1 MHAPSTDRHVLL
13 IHGGLAESMDADRFW
28 VMPGILDALTGLG
41 FVVDAPD
48 RDTTPSSW
56 IAAADELARSLRW
69 SSTVV
74 GASNGVSVA
83 VRLALQH
90 PSLVRRLV
98 LLWPATAGTR
108 EVDGLVPA
116 AASHLL
122 TGATLRGVDDTELAG
137 LRLPVA
143 VLPAEPENPGHR
155 FSTAEGLVAILR
167 GAVLIEPGYPDTRVR
182 WSPRCVPRRRRAA
195 PVDPPPNV
203 RSRRR
208 SPSD

>member
-13 IHGGLAESMDADRFW
+13 IHGGLAESMDAERFW

-90 PSLVRRLV
+90 PSLVRPSPCFPPSRR
-98 LLWPATAGTR
+98 T
-108 EVDGLVPA
+108 
-116 AASHLL
+116 
-122 TGATLRGVDDTELAG
+122 
-137 LRLPVA
+137 
-143 VLPAEPENPGHR
+143 PGID
-155 FSTAEGLVAILR
+155 A
-167 GAVLIEPGYPDTRVR
+167 
-182 WSPRCVPRRRRAA
+182 
-195 PVDPPPNV
+195 PPNA

>member
-13 IHGGLAESMDADRFW
+13 IHGGLAESMDAERFW

-98 LLWPATAGTR
+98 LLWPATAGAR

-143 VLPAEPENPGHR
+143 VLPAEPENPGID
-155 FSTAEGLVAILR
+155 A
-167 GAVLIEPGYPDTRVR
+167 
-182 WSPRCVPRRRRAA
+182 
-195 PVDPPPNV
+195 PPNA